1 METDNLLK
9 LKKSQETKKSEIERD
24 IKKLKNEFPQWKTR
38 KEYSGGSFRTG
49 EDCYNRYNIYYQ
61 FIAGD
66 KRELTKEQFGQE
78 RERIKSG
85 LALLDKELQGI
96 IKIIEGLDKKIDESR
111 LEDLIGGEKELPKK
125 IEKDKKQNKGKTL
138 PIERTKIMTSIIEN
152 ISKVPNSNSI
162 TQNFLARIS
171 SYNKNRISNILN
183 NIDFLSTF
191 EKMILQRI
199 EANQLQLREIHR
211 KGGIIESED
220 LLNINLKLGWLKDVI
235 SSKLIEIK
243 QKKFLTES
251 KETTEI
257 NQKEHNRVRSTKQE
271 TLEHY
276 TNRY

>member
-1 METDNLLK
+1 
-9 LKKSQETKKSEIERD
+9 
-24 IKKLKNEFPQWKTR
+24 
-38 KEYSGGSFRTG
+38 
-49 EDCYNRYNIYYQ
+49 
-61 FIAGD
+61 
-66 KRELTKEQFGQE
+66 
-78 RERIKSG
+78 
-85 LALLDKELQGI
+85 
-96 IKIIEGLDKKIDESR
+96 
-111 LEDLIGGEKELPKK
+111 
-125 IEKDKKQNKGKTL
+125 
-138 PIERTKIMTSIIEN
+138 MTSIIEN